1 MNYQSNQ
8 GTDLGKKE
16 GKNDTEIFTSA
27 CISLH
32 RFRHDGHNN
41 ETRFEVTTILPS
53 PLPSPFPLHQPAMP
67 ASLLV
72 FHFTLYSSIR
82 PSTNPGCCTSR
93 RLYSN
98 TEDTDGRR

>member
-8 GTDLGKKE
+8 ETNPGKKE
-16 GKNDTEIFTSA
+16 GKNDTEISTSA
-27 CISLH
+27 YISLH
-32 RFRHDGHNN
+32 RFRHDGHSN
-41 ETRFEVTTILPS
+41 ETRFEVTTILSS
-53 PLPSPFPLHQPAMP
+53 PLPLHQPAMP